1 MKTVFII
8 CSLLCSLIFSAA
20 SPAADSKSK
29 DGRTS
34 IKPKPGDSIELQ
46 QPDENACSEV
56 VDLDTCTIFCE
67 PQPCTVQPGQTC
79 NGKLPKKAC
88 EEAQIVPKGKF

>member
-1 MKTVFII
+1 MRTVFIVG
-8 CSLLCSLIFSAA
+8 SLLFSLIFSTA

-34 IKPKPGDSIELQ
+34 IKPKPGDIIEPQ
-46 QPDENACSEV
+46 QPDDACSEV

-67 PQPCTVQPGQTC
+67 PEPCTVQPGQTC
-79 NGKLPKKAC
+79 NGQLSKKAC
-88 EEAQIVPKGKF
+88 EEAQIVPKRNL